1 MPSTAAQMFHLL
13 RRQAIR
19 NNRTPLIVITPKSL
33 LRNKYASSNID
44 ELTLGKFEYIFD
56 DESNLTK
63 KLRKVILCS
72 GKIYHD
78 LKKQKMKTIKV
89 I

>member
-44 ELTLGKFEYIFD
+44 EAILGKFENIFD
-56 DESNLTK
+56 DVKFNKKTK
-63 KLRKVILCS
+63 KGNSL
-72 GKIYHD
+72 
-78 LKKQKMKTIKV
+78 
-89 I
+89 